1 MLWGATRTHGVAM
14 LGYCGVAMLFAW
26 PLPLRLGDSLLG
38 SPAGDLGVY
47 IWNLWVFRHEIVV
60 HHQVPFF
67 TLEILSLTPKTPLVL
82 QNYTTVANLLAFPF
96 LSFASLVATF
106 NVLTIASGVFSA
118 YAMFVYAHH
127 RTGDAAA
134 AWVGGLLFGFSP
146 FMSARAGEHFSLIQA
161 APLPVFGYLMLRLS
175 QNPTRRLSAIAG
187 AVVAWAFLS
196 DPYYAVYCL
205 MILTFMI
212 GYSVVDMDFH
222 RAPSHRDWW
231 MTLLDVLLICIA
243 GLIVGIIVRG
253 GGRVEWLGVRVSVT
267 RLYTPVLAF
276 TILATCRLWLV
287 LRPRLRWALP
297 SMMRLAL
304 PIPGAIV
311 LGLLLAP
318 MLYPMASS
326 FTALAASPTSVFWR
340 NSAPG
345 LDVASYLLP
354 NPLHPWFGGT
364 SAAWIGQQPNG
375 FAENVASLPWVA
387 IASIVIA
394 ILVTR
399 HRPHKGWIAFTAL
412 FAWLSLGPFVSIAG
426 LDTYV
431 PTPWALLRYLPVIGA
446 ARMPTRLA
454 VLTIMG
460 VSMLLAMALQHL
472 RAAPGQRRWLAATV
486 SGLLIVEMFPGPRTL
501 YSAHVPD
508 VNRVIAADS
517 REVRVLN
524 LPFGLRDGL
533 SSAGNVSAEGQF
545 QQTVHEKPLVGG
557 YLSRLPRGEVQRY
570 RRIPVMAALLD
581 LSEGKGLS
589 DVEARAAIA
598 SAHEQR
604 TQLNIGW
611 VVVDTRKSS
620 RELVN
625 FTVAAFDLT
634 FVSKD
639 GGWELYRVPLNDLP

>member
-1 MLWGATRTHGVAM
+1 VLRGAFGTHGVAV

-26 PLPLRLGDSLLG
+26 PLPLHLSESLLG

-47 IWNLWVFRHEIVV
+47 LWNLWVFRHEIMV

-67 TLEILSLTPKTPLVL
+67 TLEILSLTQKTPLVL

-118 YAMFVYAHH
+118 YAMFVYARH
-127 RTGDAAA
+127 RTGDAPA
-134 AWVGGLLFGFSP
+134 AWVGGLMFGFSP

-161 APLPVFGYLMLRLS
+161 APLAVFGYLMLRLS

-267 RLYTPVLAF
+267 RLYTPVLVF
-276 TILATCRLWLV
+276 TILATCRLWL
-287 LRPRLRWALP
+287 LMKPRLRWNVP
-297 SMMRLAL
+297 PTIRLGL
-304 PIPGAIV
+304 TIPGALV
-311 LGLLLAP
+311 LALMLAP
-318 MLYPMASS
+318 MVYPMASS
-326 FTALAASPTSVFWR
+326 FTALAASPTTVFWR

-354 NPLHPWFGGT
+354 NPLHPWLADWSAGWVGG
-364 SAAWIGQQPNG
+364 QPNG
-375 FAENVASLPWVA
+375 FAENVASIPWVA
-387 IASIVIA
+387 IATFVIA
-394 ILVTR
+394 ILFAR
-399 HRPHKGWIAFTAL
+399 YRPHKGWIAFTGL
-412 FAWLSLGPFVSIAG
+412 FAWLSLGPFMSIAG
-426 LDTYV
+426 LATYV
-431 PTPWALLRYLPVIGA
+431 PTPWALIRYLPVLGA

-454 VLTIMG
+454 VLTILG
-460 VSMLLAMALQHL
+460 ASMLLAMALQHL
-472 RAAPGQRRWLAATV
+472 RAAPGRHRLVTACVGA
-486 SGLLIVEMFPGPRTL
+486 LLIFEMFPGPRVM
-501 YSAHVPD
+501 YSAKIPD
-508 VNRVIAADS
+508 VYRIIAADA
-517 REVRVLN
+517 RDVRVLN

-533 SSAGNVSAEGQF
+533 SSAGNLSAEYQF
-545 QQTVHEKPLVGG
+545 QQTLHEKPLVGG
-557 YLSRLPRGEVQRY
+557 YLSRLPRGEVERY
-570 RRIPVMAALLD
+570 RRMPAMAALLD
-581 LSEGKGLS
+581 LSEGKSLTTQ
-589 DVEARAAIA
+589 ETQLAIA
-598 SAHEQR
+598 AAQDQILE
-604 TQLNIGW
+604 LKIGW
-611 VVVDTRKSS
+611 VVVDTSRSS
-620 RELVN
+620 PDLV
-625 FTVAAFDLT
+625 AFASEAFGLR
-634 FVSKD
+634 FVSRD
-639 GGWELYRVPLNDLP
+639 QEWELYRVSLDGGH